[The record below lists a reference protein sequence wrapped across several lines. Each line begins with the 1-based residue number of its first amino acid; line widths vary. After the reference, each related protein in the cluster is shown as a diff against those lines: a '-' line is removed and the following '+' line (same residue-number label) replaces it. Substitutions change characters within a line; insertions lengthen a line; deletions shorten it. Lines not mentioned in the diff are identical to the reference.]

1 MKKIYIAMAVLGTV
15 ALVSCE
21 REKSFDEKT
30 LGEGE
35 FGFRISGAASTR
47 SVSEAALEAPRVI
60 QLGKNGAASDYYLEE
75 EVVDLNAC
83 TPLTKGTPIYTEN
96 INIVDGYDKLG
107 VIAYL
112 KGGSD
117 VYLDYAD
124 FESMHSSSN
133 IEENQPGWMYYHNY
147 NGNFWENANGQDVY
161 FYLNMPVGDTGASEM
176 EYDTSSGSIEF
187 DYSSELKGENQ
198 NDILFTSR
206 TLNESQYKAS
216 YVKTGAPVT
225 MYHALTGVKFRTG
238 HDNSSTTHTIIT
250 KVEFTG
256 LYGSGHCVVT
266 PSDADNRVVWSG
278 HGTNGV
284 TFTQEFENPTYTFT
298 KDEDDNV
305 TVTSGDGTVDLG
317 DSSNEYF
324 NGTSLANAA
333 ADNNLNDEEGSL
345 TFWFIPQA
353 MTDNVTLKVT
363 FRVKT
368 PDTPN
373 GQEIT
378 HTIAFG
384 EALSGV
390 TWEAGQLRT
399 YTLKPTDIDVQI
411 FDDMTGLVKSGLHV
425 TNTGNVDEYVR
436 VMVIGN
442 WVDSDGNILVGYE
455 TDGSDG
461 DDTMVSP
468 WFREDDVYGQ
478 YFDDSFKGGHPAA
491 GRTDW
496 VRGTGSYFYYTEVIG
511 AGDYLSGTDV
521 LFQSYTLPES
531 KIPTIY
537 VPVTTSSTRVEAQ
550 GVHLEMEIV
559 TQAISAYDPNGKKYD
574 TCWEAWTAAIGK
586 EIKEK
591 PYTDD

>member
-1 MKKIYIAMAVLGTV
+1 MKKIYIALAVLATA

-21 REKSFDEKT
+21 REKSFNEQT
-30 LGEGE
+30 LEE
-35 FGFRISGAASTR
+35 RAFAFRISGAAGTR
-47 SVSEAALEAPRVI
+47 SVSEAGLEAPKVI
-60 QLGKNGAASDYYLEE
+60 QLGKNGAASDYYFEE
-75 EVVDLNAC
+75 EVVDLNSC

-112 KGGSD
+112 GSD
-117 VYLDYAD
+117 VYQDYAD
-124 FESMHSSSN
+124 FESMDSSSN
-133 IEENQPGWMYYHNY
+133 IEDNQPGWMYYHNY
-147 NGNFWENANGQDVY
+147 SGNFWENANGEDIY
-161 FYLNMPVGDTGASEM
+161 FFLNMPVGDSGASDM
-176 EYDTSSGSIEF
+176 DYNTSDGSIEF
-187 DYSSELKGENQ
+187 DYASSLKGEDQ
-198 NDILFTSR
+198 NDILFSSR
-206 TLNESQYKAS
+206 TLNKSQYLTN

-266 PSDADNRVVWSG
+266 PDDADNRVVWDDL
-278 HGTNGV
+278 GTNGV
-284 TFTQEFENPTYTFT
+284 TFTQEFKNPKYTFT
-298 KDEDDNV
+298 KDENEVV
-305 TVTSGDGTVDLG
+305 TVTSGDGTVNLG
-317 DSSNEYF
+317 ASSNTYF
-324 NGTSLANAA
+324 NGTSLADAA
-333 ADNNLNDEEGSL
+333 ADNNLNDEDGSL

-353 MTDNVTLKVT
+353 MSDEVILKVT

-368 PDTPN
+368 PDTPD

-390 TWEAGQLRT
+390 EWEAGQLRT

-411 FDDMTGLVKSGLHV
+411 FDTMEGLVKSGLHV

-468 WFREDDVYGQ
+468 WFREDEKWGS
-478 YFDDSFKGGHPAA
+478 YFDSSFTGGRP
-491 GRTDW
+491 TSSSSKW
-496 VRGTGSYFYYTEVIG
+496 KRGTGSYFYYTDVIG
-511 AGDYLSGTDV
+511 AGDHLSGTDA
-521 LFQSYTLPES
+521 LFQSYSLPETE
-531 KIPTIY
+531 IPVIY
-537 VPVTTSSTRVEAQ
+537 VPTTSSSTRVQAQ

-559 TQAISAYDPNGKKYD
+559 TQAISAYDKDGNLYSS
-574 TCWEAWTAAIGK
+574 CWLAWSAATGETISQK
-586 EIKEK
+586 N
-591 PYTDD
+591 